1 MIDFHSHILPGIDD
15 GSRSVEE
22 SIALL
27 TQMRE
32 QGITT
37 VVATPHFYAD
47 EQSVETFLQRRA
59 AAYDCLSVEYT
70 DAIPHILL
78 GAEVLYYNG
87 ISRLEGLEKLCVEN
101 TRVLLLELPFTRW
114 SSTVVHEVL
123 EIVNTMNIIVV
134 LAHIERYQ
142 RYQRSGVFDEL
153 YRNGIIMQVNA
164 SYFADRS
171 TRRRALRQLRDGQIH
186 LLGSD
191 SHGIQ
196 NRPPRMHEA
205 VEWIGKKYGV
215 GILEELNGYAS
226 DLLSL

>member
-47 EQSVETFLQRRA
+47 EQSVEMFLQRRT
-59 AAYDCLSVEYT
+59 AAYDRLSVEYT
-70 DAIPHILL
+70 DALPQILL

-87 ISRLEGLEKLCVEN
+87 ISRLEGLEKLCIEN
-101 TRVLLLELPFTRW
+101 TRVLLLELPFARW

-123 EIVNTMNIIVV
+123 EIANTMNIIVV
-134 LAHIERYQ
+134 LAHIERYE

-196 NRPPRMHEA
+196 NRPPRMNEA